1 MYFGS
6 VDSTSPKEYIFVVDF
21 STSMKN
27 IMEERDEMRQNFAI
41 NEMLRIYDNDVR
53 DMDRVSVVK
62 FSSSM
67 EIVFNLTEKSRY
79 NKILR
84 QSIEE
89 LKREVPDGRTAL
101 YSTLKIVLATIQ
113 NLKRP
118 KILVVLVDGLDN
130 CSKIRKSEIQVM
142 IEQIS
147 NLKVLILGIE
157 LDTNAL
163 EEYHE
168 LLEEHS
174 QGYVV
179 DAADTD
185 YINRIIKAKNYS
197 KRHIETFIC

>member
-130 CSKIRKSEIQVM
+130 CSKIRKSEI
-142 IEQIS
+142 
-147 NLKVLILGIE
+147 
-157 LDTNAL
+157 
-163 EEYHE
+163 
-168 LLEEHS
+168 
-174 QGYVV
+174 
-179 DAADTD
+179 
-185 YINRIIKAKNYS
+185 
-197 KRHIETFIC
+197 

>member
-130 CSKIRKSEIQVM
+130 CSKIRKCEIQVM
-142 IEQIS
+142 MEQIS
-147 NLKVLILGIE
+147 NSKV
-157 LDTNAL
+157 
-163 EEYHE
+163 
-168 LLEEHS
+168 
-174 QGYVV
+174 
-179 DAADTD
+179 
-185 YINRIIKAKNYS
+185 
-197 KRHIETFIC
+197 